1 MSVSRI
7 DRLRTTYEVD
17 KILEGFK
24 LILFRVRASGM
35 GMLGGMQKS
44 GVSLVQLKPNRDITV
59 TASMITCKNTAC
71 FVN

>member
-35 GMLGGMQKS
+35 GMLGGMQKN
-44 GVSLVQLKPNRDITV
+44 GVSLVQL
-59 TASMITCKNTAC
+59 
-71 FVN
+71 